1 MINKEQLRYVLSLE
15 QPNVE
20 EMQDI
25 IEAAAEMLK
34 VIEAYENGARMA
46 YVYGNNA
53 ETAPDILGDI
63 IKGK

>member
-25 IEAAAEMLK
+25 IEAA
-34 VIEAYENGARMA
+34 
-46 YVYGNNA
+46 
-53 ETAPDILGDI
+53 PDLLGDI
-63 IKGK
+63 IKGKNT